1 MMERL
6 LLITENR
13 YARLFLVGLFF
24 LALQTTIFNDMRPFG
39 VCIQVMVLLAASAG
53 VARGSETGAI
63 AGFMI
68 GMLYDLVLSTPL
80 GLCAAVFALVGYLSG
95 YAQSF
100 VHDSTWWTRMIL
112 ASGASAIGMI
122 ILPFAFTLTGATGVL
137 NAHVLVV
144 ALVVALFNAVFSIP
158 VERVCRWALVEPV
171 GNR

>member
-1 MMERL
+1 MIERL
-6 LLITENR
+6 LLVAENR
-13 YARLFLVGLFF
+13 YARLMLVGLLF

-68 GMLYDLVLSTPL
+68 GLQYDLVLTTPF
-80 GLCAAVFALVGYLSG
+80 GLCAAVFAIIGYLAG

-100 VHDSTWWTRMIL
+100 VHDSTWWTRMVL

-144 ALVVALFNAVFSIP
+144 AFVVALFNAVFSVP
-158 VERVCRWALVEPV
+158 VERLCRWALVEPAV
-171 GNR
+171 SR